1 MSFSWMPIYRELAE
15 KLAAYESRQGELL
28 SLLQS
33 LKAEGVPAGQFTDLD
48 ADGKPFPLAVI
59 DPFTFFASFNRS
71 IVPAHRVAILERCKA
86 HLSLQSPLP
95 TDFDGIPTANNQ
107 NSWFFAYARARKSD
121 DIPALWALAR
131 AAVEAGLN
139 GVTAAK
145 FDRGL
150 RVKQVAI
157 RKLTQGLF
165 WLRPD
170 EFVPLDGNTCAAL
183 ERQGLPFMAED
194 FTSYRAL
201 VEQVRSKLGGDFV
214 ALSRAAYVETNQ
226 DLPGTPGGAA
236 LPPDQSAAA
245 STLHRVL
252 VEAHGDRVLREEAQA
267 QAKELI
273 ESRLGALSEAD
284 LRQVFTHLNTCEGK
298 NGKGKVYTRF
308 APQFVGHNAN
318 SMVAA
323 LDRLNPLIAGLW
335 NAKSDEETASAL
347 QAFFDADIPNAGT
360 SFPTAVLFLKDPEQY
375 AVWLTSLD
383 TAVRRLMRV
392 DPPLGDRLA
401 SAYFE
406 YCDLVRRMRQRHG
419 VPAALHDLALSVLS
433 GHAGTPA
440 SVPVAVHSS
449 VTPATTADLDTLAD
463 DLGMARTLVNRI
475 ADRARRSG
483 QVILGGPPG
492 TGKTELALRLANA
505 LAGDRV
511 RVEKVQFHPSYGYE
525 EFIEGLRPVVKQGHL
540 QYEIVPGVFRRL
552 CERARAQPTHQHV
565 LVIDEINRGNLPRIF
580 GELMMLLER
589 REETITLPQSKE
601 QFSIPRNII
610 LLGTMNNADRS
621 IALFDLALRRR
632 FHFFELGPDEGV
644 LRAWIERKKL
654 PLEVSALF
662 QTLNRELETAGIEPE
677 RLIGHSY
684 FMRDSLDAD
693 ELEELWATSI
703 LPLVRELFFA
713 EPSKVAE
720 FSLAKVRARS
730 MQGPTG

>member
-33 LKAEGVPAGQFTDLD
+33 LSEEGVPAGRFTDVD
-48 ADGKPFPLAVI
+48 ADGKSFPLAVI

-71 IVPAHRVAILERCKA
+71 IVPANRVAILERCKA
-86 HLSLQSPLP
+86 HFGLQSSLP

-107 NSWFFAYARARKSD
+107 NSWFFAYASARKSD
-121 DIPALWALAR
+121 DIPSLWALAR
-131 AAVEAGLN
+131 AAIEAGLN

-145 FDRGL
+145 FDRCL

-170 EFVPLDGNTCAAL
+170 EFIPLDGNTCAAL
-183 ERQGLPFMAED
+183 ERQGLPSMAWD
-194 FTSYRAL
+194 FASYRAL

-214 ALSRAAYVETNQ
+214 ALSRAAYVVTNQ
-226 DLPGTPGGAA
+226 GLPSAPEGEA
-236 LPPDQSAAA
+236 LPPYQAAAA
-245 STLHRVL
+245 STLGRILATAHR
-252 VEAHGDRVLREEAQA
+252 DRALREEAQA
-267 QAKELI
+267 QAKELL
-273 ESRLGALSEAD
+273 ESRLGALSEDD

-298 NGKGKVYTRF
+298 NGKVYTRF
-308 APQFVGHNAN
+308 VPQFVGHNAN
-318 SMVAA
+318 SIVAA
-323 LDRLNPLIAGLW
+323 LERLNPLIAGLW
-335 NAKSDEETASAL
+335 NAKGDEETASAL

-392 DPPLGDRLA
+392 DPPSGDRLA
-401 SAYFE
+401 PAYFE
-406 YCDLVRRMRQRHG
+406 YCDLVRSMRQRHA

-440 SVPVAVHSS
+440 SAPVAVPSS

-463 DLGMARTLVNRI
+463 DLGMARSLVNRI

-505 LAGDRV
+505 LAGDRA

-540 QYEIVPGVFRRL
+540 QYEIVPGVFRGL
-552 CERARAQPTHQHV
+552 CERARAQPKHQHV

-589 REETITLPQSKE
+589 REETVTLPQSKE
-601 QFSIPRNII
+601 SFSIPRNII
-610 LLGTMNNADRS
+610 LIGTMNNADRS

-644 LRAWIERKKL
+644 LRAWLERKNL

-720 FSLAKVRARS
+720 FALAKVRARS
-730 MQGPTG
+730 MQGPTE